1 MQFTVD
7 QYRQQLVIQHTQLS
21 EYSIS
26 GLTTS
31 SRDRSFRGI
40 FLRYMGTMS
49 VAGVLVSCMFAS
61 VGGSKATLID
71 RRLKFTGGD
80 FSGETTVKGWVPK
93 PDPH

>member
-1 MQFTVD
+1 
-7 QYRQQLVIQHTQLS
+7 
-21 EYSIS
+21 
-26 GLTTS
+26 
-31 SRDRSFRGI
+31 
-40 FLRYMGTMS
+40 MS

-61 VGGSKATLID
+61 VDGSKATLID